1 MLKIKK
7 FLGSKSGIFVLS
19 VVLGLGLSCVFK
31 MSCDSR
37 SCMVYKPPD
46 YSEKKIIKYNNKELL
61 EDKKISTPK
70 LAEYLSKS
78 LNKKIT
84 SDIIKNVWCGK
95 TNIFDFEFI
104 GKSISYEDYIKLT
117 NKNSE

>member
-46 YSEKKIIKYNNKELL
+46 YSEKKIIKYNNKCY
-61 EDKKISTPK
+61 TPT
-70 LAEYLSKS
+70 EHME
-78 LNKKIT
+78 T
-84 SDIIKNVWCGK
+84 CD
-95 TNIFDFEFI
+95 
-104 GKSISYEDYIKLT
+104 T
-117 NKNSE
+117 NKEIISL